1 MWSRRPQV
9 RTAIAC
15 LGIIAATVGLLAMAP
30 AQAQRTGRA
39 PAGGSPHVIMTI
51 PVNREPVNIAVNP
64 VTGMIYVTEPA
75 QLQVINGKTG
85 KVTATLHMPNRVF
98 DVAVDPATDMIYAS
112 DSSQRSVLA
121 IDGKTSTVTAQIKLG
136 GFGFWIATDP
146 ATDRIYTEAATSPG
160 VEHVAVIDGRTNT
173 LIARIPTH
181 SIFVEGI
188 AVNPVTN
195 MIYAAAGSPNS
206 LLVISGQTNKVT
218 ATVDTS
224 PFYVATDPVTNTIYA
239 TELGENSGLVD
250 VVNGQTNTLSTVI
263 PGGSPEGIATDPS
276 TDFVYTADFYGD
288 NVRVING
295 QTSKVTAKVGVGH
308 NPRGVAADPRANRIY
323 IANTGSRSVSVLAGA
338 G

>member
-1 MWSRRPQV
+1 MRSRRPQV

-15 LGIIAATVGLLAMAP
+15 LGIIAAAASLLAMAP

-51 PVNREPVNIAVNP
+51 PVNREPINIAVDP
-64 VTGMIYVTEPA
+64 VTG
-75 QLQVINGKTG
+75 
-85 KVTATLHMPNRVF
+85 
-98 DVAVDPATDMIYAS
+98 MIYAS

-195 MIYAAAGSPNS
+195 MIYAAAGSPDS

-224 PFYVATDPVTNTIYA
+224 PFYAATDPVTNTIYA
-239 TELGENSGLVD
+239 TELGESSSLVD

-295 QTSKVTAKVGVGH
+295 QTSKVAAKVGVGH
-308 NPRGVAADPRANRIY
+308 NPQGVAADPRANRIY
-323 IANTGSRSVSVLAGA
+323 VANTGSRSVSVLAGA